1 MDSPQET
8 TNGTVILE
16 AILTLPQA
24 DWGLLI
30 CSAVS
35 SSFSTFASAS
45 ALPQVQF
52 LHAFLVAPTSQSPT
66 GETQEKVLGPKL
78 ELNIFTDIKIGWRVY
93 DCTNWKLWFLQVFL
107 SQEAVFIDKF
117 WVIIN
122 LNLRKGLCCFL
133 KGERRTHAPAGLL
146 CLNLYTWLKLASKLK
161 PTQQHE
167 QAPIQEF
174 RPLTVTDCTVSWEL
188 EADACT
194 STNPPISSLRSISV
208 FGWRDIHKIRK
219 LYIQHKGKAVS
230 KMYSNKFQ
238 TSYLLTGGGC
248 RALHQYSSASFQH
261 PVNLSNQLFPQAF
274 HIFNDSK
281 NSTNWSIFK
290 RQLPTCST

>member
-1 MDSPQET
+1 MDSIQER
-8 TNGTVILE
+8 TNGIVILE
-16 AILTLPQA
+16 AVLTLPHA

-45 ALPQVQF
+45 ALPQLQF

-66 GETQEKVLGPKL
+66 GETQEEVLAPKL
-78 ELNIFTDIKIGWRVY
+78 ELNTFTDIKIGWRVY
-93 DCTNWKLWFLQVFL
+93 DCTNWKLWFLQVLL
-107 SQEAVFIDKF
+107 SQEAVFIYKF
-117 WVIIN
+117 RVIIN

-208 FGWRDIHKIRK
+208 LGWQETFIK
-219 LYIQHKGKAVS
+219 LGNSLYTAQEKGC
-230 KMYSNKFQ
+230 Q
-238 TSYLLTGGGC
+238 
-248 RALHQYSSASFQH
+248 
-261 PVNLSNQLFPQAF
+261 
-274 HIFNDSK
+274 
-281 NSTNWSIFK
+281 
-290 RQLPTCST
+290 